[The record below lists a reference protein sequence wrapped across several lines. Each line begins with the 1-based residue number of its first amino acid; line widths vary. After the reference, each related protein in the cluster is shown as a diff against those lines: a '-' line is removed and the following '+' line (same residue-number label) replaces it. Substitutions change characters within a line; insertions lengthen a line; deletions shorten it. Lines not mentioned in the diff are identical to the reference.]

1 MVIRA
6 DEVLLINEP
15 REMFGCI
22 EENVDFLGRR
32 KTL

>member
-1 MVIRA
+1 MVIHA

-15 REMFGCI
+15 TEIVGCI
-22 EENVDFLGRR
+22 EENVDYLGRR

>member
-6 DEVLLINEP
+6 DEVLLINGP
-15 REMFGCI
+15 REIVGCI
-22 EENVDFLGRR
+22 EENVDFLDRR